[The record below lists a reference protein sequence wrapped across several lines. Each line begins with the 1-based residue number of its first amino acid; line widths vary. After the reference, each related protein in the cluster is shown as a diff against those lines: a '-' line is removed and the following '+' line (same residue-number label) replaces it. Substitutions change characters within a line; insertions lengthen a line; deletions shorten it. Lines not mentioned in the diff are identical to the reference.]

1 VPNTVRVES
10 RYRASTAISCDSQ
23 QGNPR
28 IERSH
33 KLLDGR
39 CRVTTLVLVYRSSVV
54 ENATIGQRHS
64 GVGPNADKPLE
75 VDSLDRYRRS
85 QRGLY
90 LGAVRLLRG
99 ISHRES
105 MYGLTVSVPP
115 AGRIGSLTIVWR
127 LGILNHPRQT
137 RTKVEYRQ
145 FDLRS

>member
-1 VPNTVRVES
+1 MPSTDRVES
-10 RYRASTAISCDSQ
+10 RYRASTAISCNSQ

-33 KLLDGR
+33 RSPDDR
-39 CRVTTLVLVYRSSVV
+39 CRVTTLVLVYRSFVV
-54 ENATIGQRHS
+54 ENATIGQRHP

-75 VDSLDRYRRS
+75 VDSLGRYRRS

-90 LGAVRLLRG
+90 PGAVRLLRG

-105 MYGLTVSVPP
+105 MYGLTVSVPHTD
-115 AGRIGSLTIVWR
+115 RIGSLTIVWR
-127 LGILNHPRQT
+127 LGILNDPRET

-145 FDLRS
+145 FDLRC